1 MFNPP
6 KTPWMSGAMEALV
19 KITKRCLKA
28 VIKDR
33 LLHENALHTLL
44 LETERIVNSRPLT
57 SISDNIDNMEPLTPN
72 HFLIVRSLSKINF
85 ANITEKKVNTRTKW
99 NQYKLLPICTG
110 NVG

>member
-44 LETERIVNSRPLT
+44 LETER
-57 SISDNIDNMEPLTPN
+57 
-72 HFLIVRSLSKINF
+72 
-85 ANITEKKVNTRTKW
+85 
-99 NQYKLLPICTG
+99 
-110 NVG
+110 